1 MLFDRICRENGI
13 KHRLTAPRSP
23 TTTGKIERWHRT
35 LRQEFLT
42 GLVFTDLA
50 DAQAR
55 LDEWVH
61 SYNHD
66 RPHQS
71 LGMAAP
77 WERFRLAAPAPASVV
92 LEGAA
97 PDTTTEPAGMRP

>member
-1 MLFDRICRENGI
+1 M
-13 KHRLTAPRSP
+13 
-23 TTTGKIERWHRT
+23 
-35 LRQEFLT
+35 T

-50 DAQAR
+50 DAQVR
-55 LDEWVH
+55 LDAWVH

-71 LGMAAP
+71 LAMVAP
-77 WERFRLAAPAPASVV
+77 WERFRLAAPTPAAVE

-97 PDTTTEPAGMRP
+97 PDTTSEPAARRRVGANGRVSFAKVT